1 MFAQGQ
7 LLGMQSDLLNRLKT
21 EINAWDKVAE
31 KHPYSVYRRNDYPA
45 YVAKQVIRF
54 VKELR
59 LFVGGIFS
67 APRAMLSWDV
77 TRRLPRPTRIRR
89 TLR

>member
-45 YVAKQVIRF
+45 YVAQRIMNNTKNGQKYGHKTTLGHKSTKYGKQP
-54 VKELR
+54 LH
-59 LFVGGIFS
+59 S
-67 APRAMLSWDV
+67 
-77 TRRLPRPTRIRR
+77 
-89 TLR
+89 